1 MAKSVNG
8 TPGEKGKENECTF
21 GKAELEDR
29 RVRFILRYETS
40 HRRVLH
46 QVHKIVK
53 PRNGLESKNSL
64 PIS

>member
-29 RVRFILRYETS
+29 RVRVILRYETS

-46 QVHKIVK
+46 QVH
-53 PRNGLESKNSL
+53 RL
-64 PIS
+64 

>member
-8 TPGEKGKENECTF
+8 TPGEKGKDNECTF

-29 RVRFILRYETS
+29 RVRFIFRYETS

-46 QVHKIVK
+46 QVH
-53 PRNGLESKNSL
+53 RL
-64 PIS
+64 